1 MKRNLYLILA
11 LLFVG
16 SMQLSAQ
23 QMAVA
28 FNNGGEL
35 MLEEDY
41 DYTKCKITFSNGEML
56 FQVNEKVIETIE
68 IKDISRI
75 YFYDVDASVDAMQG
89 DEPATYSA
97 AREEL
102 VVHAQPGA
110 VVTVYHVS
118 GAKVLSHIQT
128 IANTSISVAHLPAG
142 AYVVVIGGKTLK
154 FVKP

>member
-11 LLFVG
+11 LLFVD

-35 MLEEDY
+35 MLEE

>member
-41 DYTKCKITFSNGEML
+41 TKCKITFSNGEML
-56 FQVNEKVIETIE
+56 FLVNEKVIETIE

-75 YFYDVDASVDAMQG
+75 YFYGVDGSVDAMQG
-89 DEPATYSA
+89 DEPATYSV
-97 AREEL
+97 ARDEL

>member
-41 DYTKCKITFSNGEML
+41 DYTKC
-56 FQVNEKVIETIE
+56 
-68 IKDISRI
+68 
-75 YFYDVDASVDAMQG
+75 
-89 DEPATYSA
+89 
-97 AREEL
+97 
-102 VVHAQPGA
+102 
-110 VVTVYHVS
+110 
-118 GAKVLSHIQT
+118 
-128 IANTSISVAHLPAG
+128 
-142 AYVVVIGGKTLK
+142 
-154 FVKP
+154 